1 MRVVRASGENISPSD
16 DGSLFQN
23 VLNNGLF
30 EDVTIT
36 SLGSNQVSVPALY
49 GILQGREFTNSSQ
62 SLDVALPSSGTAT
75 GYIYVQYDLAATPIG
90 TLESALAPF
99 TPAVGDINGTDTVAQ
114 MVIATYE
121 ASAIAV
127 TDITMTYPKAT
138 IKGSRYEAD
147 ITLTTS
153 SWSSGYYTV
162 TDAHID
168 PDKMNILSYDPT
180 ITDAQFEAYLN
191 AMIRPYGAIQS
202 GSLQLKAVGGTPSV
216 DLPMVLI
223 VRE

>member
-62 SLDVALPSSGTAT
+62 TLDVVLPTSGTAT
-75 GYIYVQYDLAATPIG
+75 GYIYVQYDLNNDPIG
-90 TLESALAPF
+90 TLESVLAPF
-99 TPAVGDINGTDTVAQ
+99 TPTLGDINGTDTVAQ

-127 TDITMTYPKAT
+127 TDITMNYTKGS
-138 IKGSRYEAD
+138 IKGARYEAD

-153 SWSSGYYTV
+153 SWSGGLYTV

-168 PDKMNILSYDPT
+168 PNKMNILTYDPT
-180 ITDAQFEAYLN
+180 ITDSQFNVYL
-191 AMIRPYGAIQS
+191 ASMIRPYGAVQS
-202 GSLQLKAVGGTPSV
+202 GQLQLKAVGGTPSV

>member
-62 SLDVALPSSGTAT
+62 TLDVALPNSGTAT

-90 TLESALAPF
+90 TLGSALAPF
-99 TPAVGDINGTDTVAQ
+99 TPTLGDINGTDTVAQ
-114 MVIATYE
+114 MIIATYE

-127 TDITMTYPKAT
+127 TDITMNYTKAS
-138 IKGSRYEAD
+138 IKGARYEAD

-168 PDKMNILSYDPT
+168 PNKMNILTYDPT
-180 ITDAQFEAYLN
+180 ITDTEFNAYLSSQ
-191 AMIRPYGAIQS
+191 IRPYGAVQS